1 MVSAHEN
8 PPKSTPSRAH
18 AWHRRI
24 LGTKQAT
31 TVIDCDSCAFSLIL
45 MHLSDH
51 TSVCASI
58 HKPLTLRLASAH
70 GYPPKTTPPRD
81 HAWHRRIVGTKQA
94 TTVIDCDSCACSLI
108 LMHLSNHASLC
119 TSIHKPLQLSGWY
132 RLMRIH
138 QNRRHREPMR
148 GTAESWAQ
156 SMPPPSLIVIVAFVA

>member
-1 MVSAHEN
+1 MSPPNGRREARHHRHRLWWLCSILAPDASARLCVALHINLQAAATLKLVSVHEN

-24 LGTKQAT
+24 L
-31 TVIDCDSCAFSLIL
+31 
-45 MHLSDH
+45 
-51 TSVCASI
+51 
-58 HKPLTLRLASAH
+58 
-70 GYPPKTTPPRD
+70 
-81 HAWHRRIVGTKQA
+81 GTKQA

-138 QNRRHREPMR
+138 QNRRHRETMR
-148 GTAESWAQ
+148 GTAESWAR
-156 SMPPPSLIVIVAFVA
+156 SKPPPSSIVIVALVP